1 MKFLQPKYVL
11 TILSLLSLAVM
22 AMLATKIWYIKT
34 KKETAMVALA
44 KAAGK
49 IRTTEARL
57 SGEFAY
63 APYVAPVPSAKTKVN
78 HALEE
83 LKKEL
88 LAQEKDSSNSNNKNS
103 IKRNNT
109 LSISPRS
116 ATRGESNAASDKL
129 YETSIFID
137 PVLSNLYF
145 SELTPFIP
153 ATLSLTRSA
162 ESSDQVSRA
171 RANETKAFR
180 NLAAEIMLD
189 DIVVPSLETAH
200 ATALIYILRNE
211 FNLAIG
217 RLEQTLKEIPTA
229 KTNAELLNDLAVAY
243 LARAHDEEQPAD
255 IFEALSVID
264 SAVTAD
270 PNLLVAQY
278 NRALILQKLYLS
290 ISARKYWTA
299 HLAKEKSE
307 EWKAEINKY
316 IDELNQPTLTA
327 LWEKEKPKVSLAA
340 LRGDYTTVKQIV
352 SEYPHF
358 ARMYALEELFPSWA
372 TSYLER
378 DFDNG
383 EEVLRVIQAIGKV
396 LIEIHQDHMIDDGLS
411 TIYRV
416 YDQPNAAKNLTQ
428 LAQAHLLYNEGR
440 KLNENNDLAKAS
452 KPLAQALVIFTQYN
466 NNAFVALIYLGQARG
481 YVGQLD
487 SKNTFIKLE
496 QTKSLAEQYNYPYL
510 LGRALAING
519 QEHTKLFQ
527 FTEALQILPLAIRY
541 LKQTDSLN
549 NLVLAV
555 ISYSQLLTELDTSNK
570 VFNQYYQVL
579 QNIKKVENFVQS
591 TISIGAM
598 AIHFTKTNRITSSFY
613 FYDEMVDIVTK
624 NKLDKMFFTTLR
636 WRSLAYHRVANTKL
650 ALEDIKKI
658 KNYLLQFPDK
668 TFYTQA
674 ENELNLLLGEYNLK
688 SNSKQSI
695 ELFTKAINTYIK
707 TKGQQERLSY
717 IYLLRARAYLILND
731 YQNAE
736 NDLKASIQEFEIAR
750 KNIKQEVFRTNF
762 FEKPQE
768 VYDEM
773 IQLQLKLNHPDIAFN
788 YLENKQARVLLDLL
802 HSESNKIDLLNEPQ
816 LIINHASNPLELTTI
831 QATLPNNTV
840 LISYTFLSE
849 NLYIWHITKGK
860 INIVKSSLKEE
871 EINSLIEKFYKLIE
885 KSKSKELLKPL
896 LIKLYQGVLQPI
908 LPFIS
913 PKQTLVFIPSKSLYQ
928 IPFSALFDNKSNQY
942 LIEKQKVIVS
952 PSGTIFIKC
961 SERNRLLAKQNRANN
976 LLAIGNPSFNRK
988 IFPNLSNLP
997 ASEMEAK
1004 QISQF
1009 YRNPK
1014 LLLDKEATKSK
1025 FLALSENYNIIHFAG
1040 HAVMD
1045 EQSPLYSQLV
1055 FAEDKTKKQ
1064 NSEIYAYEI
1073 YKQKFTQT
1081 KLVVLAACKTANG
1094 RNLNNEGIANLAR
1107 PFLAAGVPTVVAS
1120 LWNAN
1125 DRASAELFTA
1135 FHKHLTKTDDK
1146 IEALQKAQL
1155 ELINNSDPSFH
1166 SPLMWGTF
1174 VLLGGN

>member
-63 APYVAPVPSAKTKVN
+63 APYVAPIPSAKTKVN

-103 IKRNNT
+103 IRRNNT
-109 LSISPRS
+109 SF
-116 ATRGESNAASDKL
+116 TRGESNAASDKL

-145 SELTPFIP
+145 SELTTFIP

-180 NLAAEIMLD
+180 NLAAEVMLD
-189 DIVVPSLETAH
+189 DIVVPTLETAH
-200 ATALIYILRNE
+200 AKALIYILRNE
-211 FNLAIG
+211 FNLAIE
-217 RLEQTLKEIPTA
+217 RLEQALKEIPAA

-243 LARAHDEEQPAD
+243 LARAHDEEQPID
-255 IFEALSVID
+255 IFEALLVID

-278 NRALILQKLYLS
+278 NQALILQKLYLY
-290 ISARKYWTA
+290 ISARKYWTT

-428 LAQAHLLYNEGR
+428 LAQAHLLYNEGY
-440 KLNENNDLAKAS
+440 KLNENNDPAKAS
-452 KPLAQALVIFTQYN
+452 KPLAEALVIFKQYDD
-466 NNAFVALIYLGQARG
+466 NAFTALIYFYQARS
-481 YVGQLD
+481 YFF
-487 SKNTFIKLE
+487 SLE
-496 QTKSLAEQYNYPYL
+496 NKIAFETLEKTTVLSEKYNYLYL

-519 QEHTKLFQ
+519 QEQTKLFH
-527 FTEALQILPLAIRY
+527 FAEALEAFSLATKY
-541 LKQTDSLN
+541 LEETVSLN
-549 NLVLAV
+549 SLTIAYIN
-555 ISYSQLLTELDTSNK
+555 YSHLLTELDKPKQILIQYKKASEIISKLNK
-570 VFNQYYQVL
+570 PEQKAVTFGATASYLSKINA
-579 QNIKKVENFVQS
+579 FRS
-591 TISIGAM
+591 T
-598 AIHFTKTNRITSSFY
+598 FY
-613 FYDEMVDIVTK
+613 FYNELLEVVLK
-624 NKLDKMFFTTLR
+624 NNLDKYIFTTLLY
-636 WRSLAYHRVANTKL
+636 RSLAYHKMGNNIS
-650 ALEDIKKI
+650 ALQDIQQT
-658 KNYLLQFPDK
+658 KNYLTRFTDK
-668 TFYTQA
+668 TFRLRA
-674 ENELNLLLGEYNLK
+674 EDELNIAEGQYNLETNSEK
-688 SNSKQSI
+688 SIQ
-695 ELFTKAINTYIK
+695 LFTQIIDAYIE
-707 TKGQQERLSY
+707 TETQQERLSY

-731 YQNAE
+731 LQNAE
-736 NDLKASIQEFEIAR
+736 NDLKASIREFEIAR
-750 KNIKQEVFRTNF
+750 TNIKQETFRTNF

-773 IQLQLKLNHPDIAFN
+773 IQLQLKLNRPDIAFN

-802 HSESNKIDLLNEPQ
+802 HNKSRQIELLNEPQ
-816 LIINHASNPLELTTI
+816 LIIDSIAKPFNLEEASSFSRKIPSHT
-831 QATLPNNTV
+831 A
-840 LISYTFLSE
+840 LISYAFLSKD
-849 NLYIWHITKGK
+849 LYIWSITKDK
-860 INIVKSSLKEE
+860 INVIKSPLTEE
-871 EINSLIEKFYKLIE
+871 EINSLIEEFYKLIE
-885 KSKSKELLKPL
+885 QNKSKELFKPL
-896 LIKLYQGVLQPI
+896 LIKLYQGVLQPV

-913 PKQTLVFIPSKSLYQ
+913 PEQTLVFIPSKSLYQ
-928 IPFSALFDNKSNQY
+928 IPFSALFDNKNNQY
-942 LIEKQKVIVS
+942 LIEKYKVIVS
-952 PSGTIFIKC
+952 PSATIFTKC
-961 SERNRLLAKQNRANN
+961 LERNQLLTKQNRANN

-997 ASEMEAK
+997 ASEIEAK

-1009 YRNPK
+1009 YKNPR

-1025 FLALSENYNIIHFAG
+1025 FLALAENYNIIHFAG
-1040 HAVMD
+1040 HAIMD

-1055 FAEDKTKKQ
+1055 FAEDETKKQ
-1064 NSEIYAYEI
+1064 NNGLYAYEL
-1073 YKQKFTQT
+1073 YKQKFNQT

-1107 PFLAAGVPTVVAS
+1107 PFLAAGVPTVIAS

-1125 DRASAELFTA
+1125 DRASSELFTK
-1135 FHKHLTKTDDK
+1135 FHQHLIKKGDSV
-1146 IEALQKAQL
+1146 EALQKAQL
-1155 ELINNSDPSFH
+1155 ELINHSDPSFR
-1166 SPLMWGTF
+1166 SPQMWAVF
-1174 VLLGGN
+1174 VLLGSN

>member
-1 MKFLQPKYVL
+1 
-11 TILSLLSLAVM
+11 
-22 AMLATKIWYIKT
+22 MLATKIWYIKT

-63 APYVAPVPSAKTKVN
+63 APYVAPIPSAKTKVN

-103 IKRNNT
+103 IRRNNT

-189 DIVVPSLETAH
+189 DIVVPTLETAH
-200 ATALIYILRNE
+200 AKALIYILRNE
-211 FNLAIG
+211 FNLAIE
-217 RLEQTLKEIPTA
+217 RLEQALKEIPAA

-243 LARAHDEEQPAD
+243 LARAHDEEQPID
-255 IFEALSVID
+255 IFEALLVID

-278 NRALILQKLYLS
+278 NQALILQKLYLS
-290 ISARKYWTA
+290 ISVGKYWDKY
-299 HLAKEKSE
+299 LRKEKSE

-327 LWEKEKPKVSLAA
+327 LWEKEKPKVSSAV

-396 LIEIHQDHMIDDGLS
+396 LIEIHQDHMIDDGLA

-416 YDQPNAAKNLTQ
+416 YDQPNSAKALSQ
-428 LAQAHLLYNEGR
+428 LAQAHLLYNEGY
-440 KLNENNDLAKAS
+440 KLNENNDPAKAS
-452 KPLAQALVIFTQYN
+452 KPLAEALAIFKQYDDS
-466 NNAFVALIYLGQARG
+466 AFTALIYFYQARS
-481 YVGQLD
+481 YFFSLEN
-487 SKNTFIKLE
+487 KNAFETLEKTKLLSE
-496 QTKSLAEQYNYPYL
+496 KYNYPYL
-510 LGRALAING
+510 LGRTCSINS
-519 QEHTKLFQ
+519 QEQRKLFQ
-527 FTEALQILPLAIRY
+527 FSKALEIMPLAIKL
-541 LKQTDSLN
+541 LKQTSALSDLSIALIN
-549 NLVLAV
+549 
-555 ISYSQLLTELDTSNK
+555 YSQLLTELGQSKQVLD
-570 VFNQYYQVL
+570 QYYKAL
-579 QNIKKVENFVQS
+579 QSINKLESTIQN
-591 TISIGAM
+591 TISIGTP
-598 AIHFTKTNRITSSFY
+598 AIYLTQTNRVKIVFY
-613 FYDEMVDIVTK
+613 FYDELFEIAMK
-624 NKLDKMFFTTLR
+624 NKLEKNLFSMLR
-636 WRSLAYHRVANTKL
+636 WRSLAYHKQGKDAAALKDIEQTKT
-650 ALEDIKKI
+650 
-658 KNYLLQFPDK
+658 YLSQFTDK
-668 TFYTQA
+668 TFRLSA
-674 ENELNLLLGEYNLK
+674 ENELAAAEGEYSLEVNPQK
-688 SNSKQSI
+688 SIQ
-695 ELFTKAINTYIK
+695 LFTKIIDTYIK
-707 TKGQQERLSY
+707 AKSQQEKLSY
-717 IYLLRARAYLILND
+717 LYLLRSRAYLVLND
-731 YQNAE
+731 YKNAE
-736 NDLKASIQEFEIAR
+736 SDLKASIQEFEIAR

-802 HSESNKIDLLNEPQ
+802 HNKSRQVELLNEPQ
-816 LIINHASNPLELTTI
+816 LIIDSIAKPFNLEEASSFSRKIPSHT
-831 QATLPNNTV
+831 A
-840 LISYTFLSE
+840 LISYAFLSKD
-849 NLYIWHITKGK
+849 LYIWSITKDK
-860 INIVKSSLKEE
+860 INVIKSPLTEE
-871 EINSLIEKFYKLIE
+871 EINSLIEEFYKLIE
-885 KSKSKELLKPL
+885 QNKSKELFKPL
-896 LIKLYQGVLQPI
+896 LIKLYQGVLQPV

-913 PKQTLVFIPSKSLYQ
+913 PEQTLVFIPSKSLYQ
-928 IPFSALFDNKSNQY
+928 IPFSALFDNKNNQY
-942 LIEKQKVIVS
+942 LIEKYKVIVS
-952 PSGTIFIKC
+952 PSATIFTKC
-961 SERNRLLAKQNRANN
+961 LERNKLLTKQNRANN

-997 ASEMEAK
+997 ASETEAK

-1009 YRNPK
+1009 YKNPK

-1025 FLALSENYNIIHFAG
+1025 FLALAENYNIIHFAG
-1040 HAVMD
+1040 HAIMD

-1055 FAEDKTKKQ
+1055 FAEDETKKQ
-1064 NSEIYAYEI
+1064 NNGLYAYEL
-1073 YKQKFTQT
+1073 YKQKFNQT

-1107 PFLAAGVPTVVAS
+1107 PFLAAGVPTVIAS

-1125 DRASAELFTA
+1125 DRASSELFTK
-1135 FHKHLTKTDDK
+1135 FHQHLIKKGDSV
-1146 IEALQKAQL
+1146 EALQKAQL
-1155 ELINNSDPSFH
+1155 ELINHSDPSFH
-1166 SPLMWGTF
+1166 SPQFWAAF